1 METVGFIGLGN
12 MGSGMSRN
20 IQKAGYPMVVYDVRE
35 EATKPLLERGA
46 RLAGSPAE
54 AASLSDVTLV
64 SLPGPKEVEDVA
76 IGPQGILEGIV
87 DGGIYVE
94 LSTSRPALIRRI
106 EPMFRRKG
114 AHVLDAP
121 VAGSKNVAAAG
132 ELAVY
137 VGGER
142 EMYER
147 IRPILSNIGNNVL
160 YAGGIGCGSIC
171 KLVHNMISS
180 GVRMAIAEGMT
191 LGVKAG
197 VEPRTI
203 WDCVRRGDLGRI
215 SFLHERMP
223 RRILRGQYEPAD
235 FRLATELG
243 REYNVPM
250 TIANLAEQAV
260 IQGLNLGWGDMDST
274 VTFRLQEQRAGVE
287 VRAPEVDPEQSARY
301 ITTHPDA

>member
-121 VAGSKNVAAAG
+121 VA
-132 ELAVY
+132 
-137 VGGER
+137 
-142 EMYER
+142 
-147 IRPILSNIGNNVL
+147 
-160 YAGGIGCGSIC
+160 
-171 KLVHNMISS
+171 
-180 GVRMAIAEGMT
+180 
-191 LGVKAG
+191 
-197 VEPRTI
+197 
-203 WDCVRRGDLGRI
+203 
-215 SFLHERMP
+215 
-223 RRILRGQYEPAD
+223 
-235 FRLATELG
+235 
-243 REYNVPM
+243 
-250 TIANLAEQAV
+250 V